1 MSCIDAATEDVL
13 DRWLPEVVEIN
24 ISSDLLPEFQ
34 QNQDMLLTRLARLRR
49 SLGLT
54 HPVVRIRD
62 DVLLASRAY
71 EIAICGH
78 RVAGRVVEPDVDF
91 SQELLLAAEA
101 AWRDYGEIVRL
112 VALSRS
118 PTLAGK

>member
-1 MSCIDAATEDVL
+1 MSNIDAAMEDVL

-24 ISSDLLPEFQ
+24 IGAGLLPEFQ
-34 QNQDMLLTRLARLRR
+34 RNQELLLDRLGRLRR

-54 HPVVRIRD
+54 QPAVRIRD
-62 DVLLASRAY
+62 DVLLAGRAY

-91 SQELLLAAEA
+91 SQELLLAVEA
-101 AWRDYGEIVRL
+101 AWREYGEIVRL
-112 VALSRS
+112 VALSRG
-118 PTLAGK
+118 TKLAGK